1 MKKII
6 VAVIVTII
14 IISAIYLI
22 TTPSK
27 DVDKVLA
34 NYETH
39 ESDGYYDNIKDQEAD
54 GYIVSNKTEEGYRYG
69 YVNYKGEIL
78 LEPEYNHIHRVLE
91 TDNKN
96 KVYLIAA
103 KDGRYGV
110 SLNGKTIIDYEYQF
124 IDYNSQIQ
132 GFILQK
138 SDNYGAAN
146 IKGKIII
153 PVDNESVE
161 VKGKYIYVSNADGNK
176 VYNKNGKEEKIDFY
190 TSINP
195 TENENYFI
203 KIVEVGEHYLYGIVD
218 NDQNELIKPT
228 YSYIEYLFDNYFI
241 VSNKDGKEGII
252 DTNSNTKLEFDFT
265 LVQKIQNTNIV
276 RTLNNETQETE
287 LYSNNF
293 EKICTMKNA
302 NIEKEGDTIKIYNE
316 EETKYFDKN
325 GIEINK

>member
-6 VAVIVTII
+6 VAVIVAII
-14 IISAIYLI
+14 IISGIYLSI
-22 TTPSK
+22 NPAK
-27 DVDKVLA
+27 DIDNVLA
-34 NYETH
+34 NYETY
-39 ESDGYYDNIKDQEAD
+39 ESDGYYDNINDQEAD

-78 LEPEYNHIHRVLE
+78 LEPEYNHVHRVLE
-91 TDNKN
+91 TNNKN
-96 KVYLIAA
+96 KVYLIAS

-110 SLNGKTIIDYEYQF
+110 TLNGKVIIDYEYQF
-124 IDYNSQIQ
+124 IDYNSQIE

-138 SDNYGAAN
+138 TDNYGVAS
-146 IKGKIII
+146 IKGNIII
-153 PVDNESVE
+153 PVDNELVE
-161 VKGKYIYVSNADGNK
+161 VKGKYIYVSNSDENK

-218 NDQNELIKPT
+218 KDEKEIIKPS
-228 YSYIEYLFDNYFI
+228 YSYIEYLFDDYFI
-241 VSNKDGKEGII
+241 ISNKEGKEGII
-252 DTNSNTKLEFDFT
+252 DSNNSTKLEFDFT
-265 LVQKIQNTNIV
+265 LVQKIQNTNII

-293 EKICTMKNA
+293 EKICTMKSA
-302 NIEKEGDTIKIYNE
+302 SIETEGDTIKIYNQA
-316 EETKYFDKN
+316 ETKYFDKN
-325 GIEINK
+325 GIEIRK